1 MRWTVELVCAD
12 GRNMLRGLT
21 EASDGATWR
30 ASVSA
35 VYGAERD
42 KRSIFVERIPAD
54 AAPPL
59 DHYESARL
67 VVSSETA
74 DEECKEI
81 VEKTIRAWSV
91 RS

>member
-1 MRWTVELVCAD
+1 MKWTTELVCVD

-35 VYGAERD
+35 VYGAEHD

-81 VEKTIRAWSV
+81 VEKTIREWEV